1 MGCCRCDQTLEF
13 TYARDE
19 APAEADDP
27 TILEWAARHGLV
39 LLTHDRKTV
48 PPFAYDRVASGL
60 AMPGVFVVAG
70 NMPVGGADS
79 RVARRR
85 SLPVAG
91 GDAESRRLLPD
102 VIQPRPTKK
111 PSRGQ
116 CPAPWRRRP
125 DENHGCANRG
135 GRNRC

>member
-1 MGCCRCDQTLEF
+1 MIAFLVDQNFNEDIVDGLTRRDQTLEF

-19 APAEADDP
+19 GLAEADDP

-70 NMPVGGADS
+70 NMPVGGAIHELL
-79 RVARRR
+79 VAVHCL
-85 SLPVAG
+85 SPEECKNLVSYFPM
-91 GDAESRRLLPD
+91 
-102 VIQPRPTKK
+102 
-111 PSRGQ
+111 
-116 CPAPWRRRP
+116 
-125 DENHGCANRG
+125 
-135 GRNRC
+135 